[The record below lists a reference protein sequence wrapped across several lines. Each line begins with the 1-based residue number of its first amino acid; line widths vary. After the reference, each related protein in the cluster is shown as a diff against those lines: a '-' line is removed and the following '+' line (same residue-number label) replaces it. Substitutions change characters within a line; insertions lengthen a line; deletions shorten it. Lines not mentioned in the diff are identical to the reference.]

1 MMSERG
7 DIIDQANDKAAA
19 LVEAQEAEIRYQAQH
34 MLSGE
39 PGYCQ
44 RCGEYSA
51 RLVGNVCAP
60 CRDHYK
66 LP

>member
-1 MMSERG
+1 MSDRG
-7 DIIDQANDKAAA
+7 DVIDQANDKAAA
-19 LVEAQEAEIRYQAQH
+19 LVGAQEAEIRYQAQH
-34 MLSGE
+34 MPAGE

-44 RCGEYSA
+44 MCGDYSA
-51 RLVGNVCAP
+51 RLVGKTCAP